1 MNRHSWIRSR
11 LPRNKTMLAKD
22 IFYFAG
28 SDFNPFS
35 NEDDGVGEVCI
46 PNISP
51 KERKKRV
58 QFAIRYFLFTLV
70 LLGML
75 IAFDV
80 NPLWRLPLFFMFST
94 ATTSYIQALD
104 KT

>member
-1 MNRHSWIRSR
+1 
-11 LPRNKTMLAKD
+11 MLAKEV
-22 IFYFAG
+22 IYFAG
-28 SDFNPFS
+28 SDFNPS
-35 NEDDGVGEVCI
+35 SHEDEEGGQVCI

-70 LLGML
+70 VLGALL
-75 IAFDV
+75 AFDV
-80 NPLWRLPLFFMFST
+80 NPLWRLPLFFMFSA

>member
-1 MNRHSWIRSR
+1 MI
-11 LPRNKTMLAKD
+11 AKSVV
-22 IFYFAG
+22 YFAG
-28 SDFNPFS
+28 SNFNPSS
-35 NEDDGVGEVCI
+35 NDDEGIGEVCI

-58 QFAIRYFLFTLV
+58 QFAIRYFLFTLIV
-70 LLGML
+70 LGML

-80 NPLWRLPLFFMFST
+80 HPLWRLILFFMFSA

>member
-1 MNRHSWIRSR
+1 M
-11 LPRNKTMLAKD
+11 
-22 IFYFAG
+22 FFAG
-28 SDFNPFS
+28 SNFNSSS
-35 NEDDGVGEVCI
+35 NEDKGVGKVCI

-51 KERKKRV
+51 KERRKRA

-70 LLGML
+70 VLGML

-80 NPLWRLPLFFMFST
+80 DPLWRLPLFFMFS
-94 ATTSYIQALD
+94 ASTTSYIQALD

>member
-1 MNRHSWIRSR
+1 MQ
-11 LPRNKTMLAKD
+11 AKD

-28 SDFNPFS
+28 SNFNLSSP
-35 NEDDGVGEVCI
+35 EDEEIGEVCI

-51 KERKKRV
+51 TERKKRV
-58 QFAIRYFLFTLV
+58 QFAVRYFLFTLFV
-70 LLGML
+70 LGML
-75 IAFDV
+75 IAVDV
-80 NPLWRLPLFFMFST
+80 NPLWRLPLFFMFSA

>member
-1 MNRHSWIRSR
+1 
-11 LPRNKTMLAKD
+11 MLD
-22 IFYFAG
+22 TSVYFA
-28 SDFNPFS
+28 SPNHNSFS
-35 NEDDGVGEVCI
+35 GQGEVCI

-58 QFAIRYFLFTLV
+58 WFAKRQLLFTMV
-70 LLGML
+70 VL
-75 IAFDV
+75 IALVWLDV
-80 NPLWRLPLFFMFST
+80 NPLWRLLLFFMFSA

>member
-1 MNRHSWIRSR
+1 
-11 LPRNKTMLAKD
+11 MLVKD

-28 SDFNPFS
+28 SNLNPSS
-35 NEDDGVGEVCI
+35 NDDEGIGEVCI

-51 KERKKRV
+51 KERKKRA
-58 QFAIRYFLFTLV
+58 QFAIRYFLFTLIV
-70 LLGML
+70 LGML

-80 NPLWRLPLFFMFST
+80 NPLWRLPLFFMFSA

>member
-1 MNRHSWIRSR
+1 
-11 LPRNKTMLAKD
+11 MLINYPLHFSDSNFNSSSEEEQGTGD
-22 IFYFAG
+22 I
-28 SDFNPFS
+28 
-35 NEDDGVGEVCI
+35 CI

-58 QFAIRYFLFTLV
+58 QFAIRYFVFTLIVLGV
-70 LLGML
+70 LLAL
-75 IAFDV
+75 DV
-80 NPLWRLPLFFMFST
+80 NPLWRLLLFFMFSA